1 MWIREMTIDDYDSL
15 YKLWCSTPGM
25 GLNDVDDSREGIR
38 RYLERNPRTCFVAE
52 EDGRLLGGILS
63 GHDGRR
69 GYIYHAAVD
78 AAEQGR
84 GIGRALAEAAAE
96 ALRREGISKAVLV
109 AFDRNKGGN
118 QFWEKCG
125 FTVRT
130 DLIYRNK
137 ELKAM
142 KRIDIWR

>member
-69 GYIYHAAVD
+69 GYIYHTAVAAV
-78 AAEQGR
+78 EQGR
-84 GIGRALAEAAAE
+84 GTGRMLAEAAAE
-96 ALRREGISKAVLV
+96 ALAREGISKIGLV
-109 AFDRNKGGN
+109 AFGRNKGDN
-118 QFWEKCG
+118 LFWEKCG
-125 FTVRT
+125 FEERR
-130 DLIYRNK
+130 DLIYRSRA
-137 ELKAM
+137 LKDM
-142 KRIDIWR
+142 KRIDT